1 MREGVAV
8 LMNLM
13 AVLERS
19 AKAHGKGGTMS
30 GSAFGMRVVA
40 VGHGWF
46 GLWNTTERTATV
58 VLKDLARRR
67 LRDIVVL

>member
-1 MREGVAV
+1 V
-8 LMNLM
+8 LRNSM
-13 AVLERS
+13 AVLERL
-19 AKAHGKGGTMS
+19 AKAHDKGGTMS
-30 GSAFGMRVVA
+30 DSAFGIRVVA

>member
-1 MREGVAV
+1 V
-8 LMNLM
+8 LRNSM
-13 AVLERS
+13 AVLERL
-19 AKAHGKGGTMS
+19 AKAHDKGDTMS
-30 GSAFGMRVVA
+30 DSAFGIRVVA

>member
-46 GLWNTTERTATV
+46 GLWNVIEGTTV
-58 VLKDLARRR
+58 VGCEHLGS
-67 LRDIVVL
+67 